1 MFKMNAI
8 ASFQD
13 VPRCPKPFINPRS
26 SLQGCIGVCSL
37 FSYCSGYGSS
47 KLLRWIK
54 RTRLLHDG
62 CAYFIEQSKGTVFF
76 GVLDCSS
83 DQKSKLTSLQN
94 LLQTIGKA
102 KRFSQLS
109 CPGPPAYLTA
119 RFKLRL
125 KTNAVRPQAASV
137 MLCSFPIGSQSQALP
152 PLISEP

>member
-1 MFKMNAI
+1 MQWHRSKM
-8 ASFQD
+8 FQD
-13 VPRCPKPFINPRS
+13 VPSLS
-26 SLQGCIGVCSL
+26 SILDPASRGALVSVVSL
-37 FSYCSGYGSS
+37 GKATGSGYGSS
-47 KLLRWIK
+47 ELLRLIK

-62 CAYFIEQSKGTVFF
+62 CAYFIEQSNGTVFF

-94 LLQTIGKA
+94 VLQTIGKA

-125 KTNAVRPQAASV
+125 QMP
-137 MLCSFPIGSQSQALP
+137 
-152 PLISEP
+152 